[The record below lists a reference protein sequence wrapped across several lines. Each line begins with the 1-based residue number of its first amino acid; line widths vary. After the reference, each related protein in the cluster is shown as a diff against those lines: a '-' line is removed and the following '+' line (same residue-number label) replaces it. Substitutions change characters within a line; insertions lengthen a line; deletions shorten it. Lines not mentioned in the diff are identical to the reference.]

1 MEEPSATATIATAL
15 AGGVGLLALVTLV
28 YGTILYRM
36 EERPRIRQIC
46 LGLLFGIGGV
56 AAMLQSVPISPGV
69 YLDVKAVPVALAAP
83 FGGPLAAI
91 LAAGMVSAAR
101 IAIGGAGTLPGVIGI
116 LVAGSIGLLLRRLV
130 PAVEWRNSRPLFIL
144 GPVASVHPISIFVLP
159 WEVALPIF
167 IDGGIPIALFTAAG
181 ILMLGTML
189 ARERRR
195 VDTEQMLRNA
205 ALSDPLTGLANRRAF
220 FAFIDRAV
228 AGALRHDTPVSL
240 LMLDIDHFKDVNDS
254 RGHDAGDA
262 VLVSLSR
269 LLQRSVRQSDLV
281 ARFGGEEFAILLP
294 NAPGDGAFQLAE
306 RLRCAVRDLS
316 IPQDDGA
323 ILHVTVSIG
332 LSTLAPDIG
341 RADAMIKTAD
351 MALYRAKQGG
361 RDRVCRHQESGVK
374 EPAPAAD

>member
-1 MEEPSATATIATAL
+1 MEEPSATTTIATAL

-36 EERPRIRQIC
+36 EERPRVRQLC
-46 LGLLFGIGGV
+46 LGLLFGLGGV

-69 YLDVKAVPVALAAP
+69 FLDVKAVPVALAAP
-83 FGGPLAAI
+83 FGGPLAAV
-91 LAAGMVSAAR
+91 LAAGIVSAVR
-101 IAIGGAGTLPGVIGI
+101 IAIGGAGTLPGVLGI
-116 LVAGSIGLLLRRLV
+116 LLAASVGLLLRRLV
-130 PAVEWRNSRPLFIL
+130 PDAEWRNTRPLLIL
-144 GPVASVHPISIFVLP
+144 GPLASFHPLSIFVLP
-159 WEVALPIF
+159 WEVALPVF
-167 IDGGIPIALFTAAG
+167 IEGGIPVALFTMAG
-181 ILMLGTML
+181 ILLLGTML

-195 VDTEQMLRNA
+195 VDTEHMLRNA

-240 LMLDIDHFKDVNDS
+240 LMLDIDHFKEVNDS

-262 VLVSLSR
+262 VLVALSR
-269 LLQRSVRQSDLV
+269 LLQCSVRQSDLV

-306 RLRCAVRDLS
+306 RLRCAVRDMS
-316 IPQDDGA
+316 IPQDGT
-323 ILHVTVSIG
+323 ILQVTVSIG
-332 LSTLAPDIG
+332 LSTLTPDIG
-341 RADAMIKTAD
+341 RADAMIKAAD

-361 RDRVCRHQESGVK
+361 RDRVCRHRESGVK
-374 EPAPAAD
+374 EPVPAAE